1 MAFVVK
7 ANSKKMKCEICKHEI
22 ITPTQI
28 QIDTN
33 KSIWICPICLVQCL
47 ISGIKERMK
56 KEEN

>member
-1 MAFVVK
+1 
-7 ANSKKMKCEICKHEI
+7 MKCEICKHEI

-28 QIDTN
+28 QIDIN

-56 KEEN
+56 KEEK